1 MGSKTRYAIKFIG
14 IAVRDLERIDIPFQ
28 KIIKEKLL
36 ILASNPAAL
45 ANNITKMTNSK
56 YYRLRLGSYRVIFE
70 KRENELI
77 ILIVRIGHRSQD
89 YDR

>member
-1 MGSKTRYAIKFIG
+1 MGPKAGYTLKFTG
-14 IAVRDLERIDIPFQ
+14 SAARDLERIDIPFQ

-36 ILASNPAAL
+36 ILAGNPVVL
-45 ANNITKMTNSK
+45 ANNITRLTDSRC
-56 YYRLRLGSYRVIFE
+56 YRLRIGSYRVIFD

-77 ILIVRIGHRSQD
+77 ILIVRIGYRKEV

>member
-1 MGSKTRYAIKFIG
+1 MGSKSRYAIKFIG
-14 IAVRDLERIDIPFQ
+14 SAVLDLERIDIPFQ

-36 ILASNPAAL
+36 ILVSHPAAL

-56 YYRLRLGSYRVIFE
+56 YYRLRVGSYRVIFE

-77 ILIVRIGHRSQD
+77 ILIVRIGHRSQV